1 MTPISLSLDRF
12 HDVAQQASRSF
23 LKASLGESSE
33 ESHLR
38 QLSPPS
44 IGVWKNDG
52 RSVIYSA
59 RPHRM
64 SRTKQSEQNSL
75 SCSVRQDDFARPFIQ
90 GKASTLFD
98 GPPPPI
104 SASIRAEGQF
114 SSSLAHAT
122 EFDSKSD
129 QLVRMMEE
137 STGSVMFDQSRAEC
151 SSLSQISNSAWLQLR
166 RRQRTLENEV
176 QQLLNLQSRRLMS
189 GRQSGELDPSM
200 DLNKGSETEISTP
213 NETFHSKVAS
223 ISNSPRT
230 SYLLPRAM
238 VRGNVVPVAQSAK
251 PRSPG
256 LRAIRIGLST
266 AMESLKELCR
276 EEKAHIV
283 AAIEERKSALQHL
296 HDLACRRSV
305 ILSELMTFD
314 SDGEEPLAREL
325 RELSERHN
333 TVDHEISRLEEQLT
347 GLRRQ
352 RLWLRDK
359 MRDIRGRREVCVSG
373 RRGALRDVDLEL
385 SMLMRLPPVLP
396 LDPAIQAECDE
407 SLLRDLT
414 SAGGQEFMRLG
425 FEHRNSELAKHWWE
439 AELAVLEKRSLQVDK
454 DQQAL
459 DEGSALWVNVFA
471 LVSSLE
477 SDLRDA
483 MKGDPSFKSISSPK
497 GKEKACTE
505 EEGISIQFTN
515 MCNALTELEQA
526 MELAE
531 SNRWNLLICAIGAE
545 LEIFREALGIFN
557 TFLPQRKEDSP
568 SFENTTSTRST
579 E

>member
-1 MTPISLSLDRF
+1 
-12 HDVAQQASRSF
+12 
-23 LKASLGESSE
+23 
-33 ESHLR
+33 
-38 QLSPPS
+38 
-44 IGVWKNDG
+44 
-52 RSVIYSA
+52 
-59 RPHRM
+59 M
-64 SRTKQSEQNSL
+64 SRTKQPEQNSL
-75 SCSVRQDDFARPFIQ
+75 SCGVRQDDFAGSLQ

-114 SSSLAHAT
+114 SSSMAHAT

-129 QLVRMMEE
+129 QLVRMMEG
-137 STGSVMFDQSRAEC
+137 STGSVMFDQSRAEY
-151 SSLSQISNSAWLQLR
+151 SSLSQRSNSAWLQLR
-166 RRQRTLENEV
+166 QRQRTLENEV
-176 QQLLNLQSRRLMS
+176 QQLLNLQSRKLMF

-200 DLNKGSETEISTP
+200 DLNKDSETGISTP
-213 NETFHSKVAS
+213 NETFHPKVAS
-223 ISNSPRT
+223 TSNSSRT
-230 SYLLPRAM
+230 SYLLPRVV
-238 VRGNVVPVAQSAK
+238 VRDDVVPVAQSAK
-251 PRSPG
+251 CRPPG
-256 LRAIRIGLST
+256 LMAIRNGLST

-283 AAIEERKSALQHL
+283 AAIKERKSALQHL
-296 HDLACRRSV
+296 HDLACRRSI
-305 ILSELMTFD
+305 ILSELTTFD

-325 RELSERHN
+325 RELSDRHN
-333 TVDHEISRLEEQLT
+333 TVDHEISRLEDQLT

-359 MRDIRGRREVCVSG
+359 MREIRGRREACLSG

-385 SMLMRLPPVLP
+385 STLIRLPPVLP

-459 DEGSALWVNVFA
+459 DEGSVLWANVFS
-471 LVSSLE
+471 LVSSFE

-483 MKGDPSFKSISSPK
+483 MKGNPSFNSISPPK
-497 GKEKACTE
+497 GKEKTYVE

-545 LEIFREALGIFN
+545 LEIFREALGVFN
-557 TFLPQRKEDSP
+557 TFLPQRNEDLP

>member
-1 MTPISLSLDRF
+1 MTPISLPLDRF
-12 HDVAQQASRSF
+12 HDVAQQASRTF
-23 LKASLGESSE
+23 LKPSPGESPE
-33 ESHLR
+33 EYHLQ

-52 RSVIYSA
+52 RSVSYSA
-59 RPHRM
+59 RPHQM

-75 SCSVRQDDFARPFIQ
+75 SCSVRQDDFAGSLIQ

-104 SASIRAEGQF
+104 SSSIRAEEQF
-114 SSSLAHAT
+114 SSSLAYAT
-122 EFDSKSD
+122 EFDSESD
-129 QLVRMMEE
+129 QLVRMMEG
-137 STGSVMFDQSRAEC
+137 STGSVMFNQSRAEY
-151 SSLSQISNSAWLQLR
+151 SSLSQRSNSAWLQLR

-176 QQLLNLQSRRLMS
+176 QQLLNLQSRRLM
-189 GRQSGELDPSM
+189 LDPSM
-200 DLNKGSETEISTP
+200 DLNKNSETGISTP
-213 NETFHSKVAS
+213 NETFHSQVAS

-251 PRSPG
+251 SRPPG
-256 LRAIRIGLST
+256 LRAIRNGLRT

-283 AAIEERKSALQHL
+283 AAIKERKLALQHL

-305 ILSELMTFD
+305 ILSELTTFD
-314 SDGEEPLAREL
+314 SDSEEPLAREL
-325 RELSERHN
+325 GELSERYN

-359 MRDIRGRREVCVSG
+359 MRDIRGRREACLSG
-373 RRGALRDVDLEL
+373 RRSALRDVDLEL
-385 SMLMRLPPVLP
+385 NTLIRLPPVLP

-414 SAGGQEFMRLG
+414 PAGGQEFMRLG

-459 DEGSALWVNVFA
+459 DEGSALLANVFA
-471 LVSSLE
+471 LVSSFE
-477 SDLRDA
+477 SNLRDA
-483 MKGDPSFKSISSPK
+483 MKGNPSFKSISYPK
-497 GKEKACTE
+497 GKEETCTE
-505 EEGISIQFTN
+505 REGISIQFTN

-545 LEIFREALGIFN
+545 LEIFREALSVFN
-557 TFLPQRKEDSP
+557 TFLPQQKEDSP
-568 SFENTTSTRST
+568 SFENTTSTRSI